1 MLLQSS
7 CAPLA
12 ATLAALVVVGLPL
25 SARSLAAQGA
35 GRIHGRVTEEESGR
49 PLDGAR
55 VQLRRSTLVAVT
67 DSKGRYVLP
76 RVPAGGDTI
85 DVAYI
90 GRGRVARDVSVEA
103 GRSVE
108 ADFALPLSAVVLEE
122 VRVLGVRAKNQAEAL
137 NRQQNALNIQN
148 IVASDQMGRF
158 PDASA
163 AEAVQRLPGVALERD
178 QGEGRYL
185 QIRGGSAQ
193 NTQVTF
199 NGEQIPSPEPDIRQ
213 IELDAVPV
221 DVLESIEVSKAIT
234 SDMDADA
241 IGGSV
246 NLVTRKAPEQ
256 TLFSVEAA
264 GGYAPIREDLSGSGS
279 LTYGSRLGDGR
290 FGYLLSGSFSRRNF
304 GSDDSE
310 PSYDIGDPGPD
321 DDELEALEVRHYTLW
336 RERIGATGS
345 FDYRLGENSS
355 LSLTGIYSDLGDEE
369 QRRRLVHELGD
380 GALGFLHKNRLE
392 RAKTWNLTLGG
403 DHLLRAGLGIDYHVT
418 LTRSIQDTPY
428 DNEIEFI
435 QEGVTFAPDIRDPNN
450 VQANPAN
457 GAIAGDFTFD
467 NFQPEFSYSS
477 NIDRVAA
484 LNFTLPYGLGSG
496 ATGKVKFG
504 AKYRQ
509 KHKWQDFA
517 SVELGLAEDA
527 EDIVLGQ
534 SIGGPFEV
542 DGFEGGSYV
551 LPPTA
556 TSEGEVRT
564 FGSDFAAALEEEP
577 NLAENTNDYEIDE
590 RVIAGFVMSEINLTP
605 DLMVLPGVRYEHTR
619 FEGTG
624 FAFDPEEE
632 TLAPQTGEKDYGHVF
647 PAVHLRYRITPQ
659 TNVRAA
665 ATTAMARPNFI
676 DLVPF
681 RLPDDEDLVLGNP
694 DLDPTTSTNLDLL
707 VEHYDQRIGV
717 MSAGVFYKR
726 LKYPIFTFVEENDL
740 GGETRQ
746 PRNGDTGNIFGVEM
760 AFQQQLRMLPRP
772 FDGLGVFANYTYTT
786 SETTLPGGREARLQ
800 GQARHVL
807 NTALSYERDLF
818 SGQVSLNF
826 HDDYV
831 LEYGGDEGTPEERLE
846 DIFVDDHLQVDL
858 SASLAVTPTTSA
870 FVEVVNLTN
879 EPFRA
884 YQGVDARPIQ
894 REFYRSWGRFG
905 FRFTR

>member
-290 FGYLLSGSFSRRNF
+290 FGYLLSARS
-304 GSDDSE
+304 
-310 PSYDIGDPGPD
+310 
-321 DDELEALEVRHYTLW
+321 A
-336 RERIGATGS
+336 GAT
-345 FDYRLGENSS
+345 
-355 LSLTGIYSDLGDEE
+355 
-369 QRRRLVHELGD
+369 
-380 GALGFLHKNRLE
+380 
-392 RAKTWNLTLGG
+392 
-403 DHLLRAGLGIDYHVT
+403 
-418 LTRSIQDTPY
+418 
-428 DNEIEFI
+428 
-435 QEGVTFAPDIRDPNN
+435 
-450 VQANPAN
+450 
-457 GAIAGDFTFD
+457 
-467 NFQPEFSYSS
+467 
-477 NIDRVAA
+477 
-484 LNFTLPYGLGSG
+484 SG
-496 ATGKVKFG
+496 
-504 AKYRQ
+504 
-509 KHKWQDFA
+509 
-517 SVELGLAEDA
+517 
-527 EDIVLGQ
+527 
-534 SIGGPFEV
+534 
-542 DGFEGGSYV
+542 
-551 LPPTA
+551 
-556 TSEGEVRT
+556 RT
-564 FGSDFAAALEEEP
+564 IPS
-577 NLAENTNDYEIDE
+577 
-590 RVIAGFVMSEINLTP
+590 
-605 DLMVLPGVRYEHTR
+605 
-619 FEGTG
+619 
-624 FAFDPEEE
+624 
-632 TLAPQTGEKDYGHVF
+632 
-647 PAVHLRYRITPQ
+647 
-659 TNVRAA
+659 
-665 ATTAMARPNFI
+665 RP
-676 DLVPF
+676 
-681 RLPDDEDLVLGNP
+681 
-694 DLDPTTSTNLDLL
+694 
-707 VEHYDQRIGV
+707 
-717 MSAGVFYKR
+717 M
-726 LKYPIFTFVEENDL
+726 
-740 GGETRQ
+740 
-746 PRNGDTGNIFGVEM
+746 
-760 AFQQQLRMLPRP
+760 
-772 FDGLGVFANYTYTT
+772 T
-786 SETTLPGGREARLQ
+786 SETRVPTM
-800 GQARHVL
+800 
-807 NTALSYERDLF
+807 TSWKLSR
-818 SGQVSLNF
+818 
-826 HDDYV
+826 
-831 LEYGGDEGTPEERLE
+831 
-846 DIFVDDHLQVDL
+846 
-858 SASLAVTPTTSA
+858 
-870 FVEVVNLTN
+870 
-879 EPFRA
+879 
-884 YQGVDARPIQ
+884 
-894 REFYRSWGRFG
+894 
-905 FRFTR
+905 